1 MCESDKLHDEI
12 NVIDIKIYPN
22 RFLKPKTTELLL
34 NKICGLEGYVRFLI
48 HGPSLPKK
56 VFYVF
61 PINKQAFVVSYIIR
75 ETRKKKTPERKL

>member
-1 MCESDKLHDEI
+1 ML
-12 NVIDIKIYPN
+12 
-22 RFLKPKTTELLL
+22 
-34 NKICGLEGYVRFLI
+34 
-48 HGPSLPKK
+48 KK